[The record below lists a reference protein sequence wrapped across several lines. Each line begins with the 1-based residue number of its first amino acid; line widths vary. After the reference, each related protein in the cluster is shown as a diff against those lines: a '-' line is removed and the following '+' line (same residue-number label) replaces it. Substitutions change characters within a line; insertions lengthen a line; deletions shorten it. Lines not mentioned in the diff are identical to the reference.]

1 MAEKVKIGFVGAG
14 FMSQM
19 AHLPSFT
26 EINDCEVVAIAELRP
41 KLREKVADK
50 YRIPKRY
57 SSHKELAEDEEVQ
70 AVVALLPYLL
80 NPDIAIYLLEKGKD
94 VMVEKPMAFNSQ
106 QAKAMVEASKKEERI
121 LMIGYMK
128 RYDPG
133 VQLARRLI
141 DDFLSSGELGEPT
154 FVRIHIFGG
163 DWICNVGS
171 PITTDELY
179 PPLPERRSEEVPT
192 ELLPMYDEF
201 INVASHNTN
210 LLRFLLPGNWKVEGA
225 FLKDSQLLAILSREN
240 LLCSLEY
247 GRLPAH
253 RWDEDLT
260 IFFQKGWIKIE
271 TPPPLLKNVPARITV
286 YKTGR
291 EPQIW
296 GPIAPWGWGFKK
308 QAEHFVACVRERK
321 VPLSSGEDSMNDIL
335 LAEEIFKRIQ

>member
-1 MAEKVKIGFVGAG
+1 VKIGFVGAG

-154 FVRIHIFGG
+154 FVRVHIFGG

-201 INVASHNTN
+201 INVPITRISSASFSPAIGK
-210 LLRFLLPGNWKVEGA
+210 LRAHFL
-225 FLKDSQLLAILSREN
+225 
-240 LLCSLEY
+240 
-247 GRLPAH
+247 
-253 RWDEDLT
+253 
-260 IFFQKGWIKIE
+260 
-271 TPPPLLKNVPARITV
+271 RIHSFS
-286 YKTGR
+286 
-291 EPQIW
+291 P
-296 GPIAPWGWGFKK
+296 F
-308 QAEHFVACVRERK
+308 
-321 VPLSSGEDSMNDIL
+321 
-335 LAEEIFKRIQ
+335 